1 MKGIRFV
8 LDVADDLPPRLIGDA
23 VRIKQVLLN
32 LANNALKFTER
43 GSVTLCAERSAQGL
57 VLSVSDTGPGIPEAS
72 QARLFQR
79 FEQEEGPHRRAGSGL
94 GLAICRELVDM
105 MGGSIELESRMGYG
119 STFRV
124 RLPLSEP
131 AAVTPPPA
139 TVGTGHRNYHLLL
152 VEDDTIIAA
161 VISGLLEQQGHSIF
175 HVANG
180 LAALAELAHASFDAA
195 LLDLDLPGVDGFQIA
210 RLIRQREHD
219 GQRMPIIAVTARS
232 GSEDE
237 LRAQAAGMDGFLR
250 KPLSGE
256 QLAEALAKVI
266 ACTAQETDEMH

>member
-1 MKGIRFV
+1 
-8 LDVADDLPPRLIGDA
+8 
-23 VRIKQVLLN
+23 
-32 LANNALKFTER
+32 
-43 GSVTLCAERSAQGL
+43 VTLRARRTAQGL
-57 VLSVSDTGPGIPEAS
+57 TFSVSDTGPGIPEAS

-79 FEQEEGPHRRAGSGL
+79 FEQEDGPHRSAGSGL
-94 GLAICRELVDM
+94 GLAICRELVEM
-105 MGGSIELESRMGYG
+105 MSGSIELESRMGYG

-131 AAVTPPPA
+131 AVAEPAPAV
-139 TVGTGHRNYHLLL
+139 VVGHRDYRLLL

-161 VISGLLEQQGHSIF
+161 VISGLLEQQGHTVF

-180 LAALAELAHASFDAA
+180 LAALAELAHASFDAV

-219 GQRMPIIAVTARS
+219 GQRMPIVAVTARS

-237 LRAQAAGMDGFLR
+237 TRAQAAGMDGFLR

-256 QLAEALAKVI
+256 QLAEALARVVG
-266 ACTAQETDEMH
+266 MRG